1 MAVGDAAA
9 GKVRRAFEDAGDGR
23 GAERGGDE
31 NGGAREGELADLRQ
45 RRRKRHWRAGG
56 HVVGREPYE
65 TEQWPLAMPPPGECT
80 VNLRMPAMADGRST
94 ERRGDGNGGVRE
106 CDLVDVR

>member
-9 GKVRRAFEDAGDGR
+9 GKVHRAF
-23 GAERGGDE
+23 E

-45 RRRKRHWRAGG
+45 RCRKRQHGSWRAGG
-56 HVVGREPYE
+56 HVGGREPYE

-80 VNLRMPAMADGRST
+80 VNLRMPAMANGRST
-94 ERRGDGNGGVRE
+94 ERKGDGNGGVRE
-106 CDLVDVR
+106 GNLVDVR